1 MNLKIGAML
10 PEVIRQLFKKPA
22 TVQYPFERNKVPA
35 TLRGKPV
42 MNPGLCVGC
51 KMCER
56 DCPSEAIT
64 IQKVSETTDEQ
75 GKVKRNF
82 SMTFYLDRCTHCAQC
97 EESCAKRAI
106 TMDNCFEDAAFNR
119 DSLKIIYR

>member
-22 TVQYPFERNKVPA
+22 TVQYPFEKNKVPA

-42 MNPGLCVGC
+42 MNPSLCVGC

-64 IQKVSETTDEQ
+64 IQKASETTDEQ
-75 GKVKRNF
+75 GKVKKNF
-82 SMTFYLDRCTHCAQC
+82 LMIFYLDRCTHCAQC
-97 EESCAKRAI
+97 EESCAKDAI
-106 TMDNCFEDAAFNR
+106 IMDNCFEDAAFHR